1 MGQTYAT
8 IYHLSALQVKAGD
21 DLQLATKGQSNRL
34 DSGGTSYPTADGTS
48 GQSIITDGSGN
59 LTFGTAA
66 GTGITAVVQDTTPQL
81 GGDLE
86 SNGHDI
92 LFADND
98 KAIFGAGHKTYRFIM
113 MGLMVTSKIQAQV
126 TCLWLAGTQVPNKQ
140 TTL

>member
-1 MGQTYAT
+1 MIYSYSTKVQTVQT
-8 IYHLSALQVKAGD
+8 GLSLTAQVT
-21 DLQLATKGQSNRL
+21 LL
-34 DSGGTSYPTADGTS
+34 PTADGTS

-98 KAIFGAGHKTYRFIM
+98 KAIFGAGLKTYRFIM
-113 MGLMVTSKIQAQV
+113 MGLMATSAEN
-126 TCLWLAGTQVPNKQ
+126 GTGDLLIGATNFQIRDDSLGEQLLTAIPRQ
-140 TTL
+140 G